1 MLGETK
7 ESIPERLKL
16 LIGDR
21 SARAAARDWG
31 LSFSTLNNYLT
42 RGTEPSLSVALQ
54 IAAIEGVSVE
64 WLCGL
69 DVPANTES
77 CDLKAN
83 HIENGKVIM
92 AIINALDAK
101 DVEQL
106 SKQLALNGARYL
118 SQLLN
123 AENQS
128 LLRLEGRKRMAALML
143 EDMSDERVREILAE
157 IENDKQAADVV
168 NVKAG

>member
-1 MLGETK
+1 
-7 ESIPERLKL
+7 
-16 LIGDR
+16 
-21 SARAAARDWG
+21 
-31 LSFSTLNNYLT
+31 
-42 RGTEPSLSVALQ
+42 
-54 IAAIEGVSVE
+54 
-64 WLCGL
+64 
-69 DVPANTES
+69 
-77 CDLKAN
+77 
-83 HIENGKVIM
+83 M
-92 AIINALDAK
+92 AIINALEAK

-157 IENDKQAADVV
+157 IENDKPAADVV

>member
-1 MLGETK
+1 
-7 ESIPERLKL
+7 
-16 LIGDR
+16 
-21 SARAAARDWG
+21 
-31 LSFSTLNNYLT
+31 
-42 RGTEPSLSVALQ
+42 
-54 IAAIEGVSVE
+54 
-64 WLCGL
+64 
-69 DVPANTES
+69 
-77 CDLKAN
+77 
-83 HIENGKVIM
+83 M